1 MAKALL
7 THKTIEALKPLPG
20 HRSELFD
27 SKVTGLSVRVTEN
40 GTKSYC
46 FNYTYRRKRRRLSL
60 GRVESITLAAARE
73 KTRKLRR
80 DLESAGVDPG
90 AEKSAQR
97 SLLGAPT
104 IQRLADEYIERHLPS
119 KKRQRD
125 DLRNIRSVVLPA
137 WGSYLTHD
145 VGRSDVTALLDSIH
159 GNTQANRIRALLSKM
174 FNVGIKYG
182 LVEHNPVFGTDRRKE
197 TPRDRVLTE
206 DEIRQAWVQLEARSD
221 SWSLGLQLLLLT
233 GQRPGEVFRKMR
245 WHDIQ
250 LEDRAWVWT
259 IPREDTKN
267 QELHRVPLS
276 RQAVRL
282 LEQRRKPTAGSPW
295 VFPGKDPD
303 NPVVENGWS
312 KHVRSLWA
320 ETNLEPFSAHDLR
333 RTVLTRL
340 ASMGVTHVVIAAVA
354 NHKQLDITGRVYVR
368 YTYDKEKRRAL
379 QAWGRRLETIVR
391 HGVRSTR
398 WHGVAAK

>member
-7 THKTIEALKPLPG
+7 THKTIEALKPLPD
-20 HRSELFD
+20 HRFELFD

-137 WGSYLTHD
+137 WGSYLTRD
-145 VGRSDVTALLDSIH
+145 VGRSDVTAPI
-159 GNTQANRIRALLSKM
+159 G
-174 FNVGIKYG
+174 
-182 LVEHNPVFGTDRRKE
+182 
-197 TPRDRVLTE
+197 
-206 DEIRQAWVQLEARSD
+206 
-221 SWSLGLQLLLLT
+221 
-233 GQRPGEVFRKMR
+233 
-245 WHDIQ
+245 
-250 LEDRAWVWT
+250 
-259 IPREDTKN
+259 
-267 QELHRVPLS
+267 
-276 RQAVRL
+276 
-282 LEQRRKPTAGSPW
+282 
-295 VFPGKDPD
+295 
-303 NPVVENGWS
+303 
-312 KHVRSLWA
+312 
-320 ETNLEPFSAHDLR
+320 
-333 RTVLTRL
+333 
-340 ASMGVTHVVIAAVA
+340 
-354 NHKQLDITGRVYVR
+354 
-368 YTYDKEKRRAL
+368 
-379 QAWGRRLETIVR
+379 
-391 HGVRSTR
+391 
-398 WHGVAAK
+398 